1 MAADGDMDGIQG
13 PPGTPAAPPT
23 NGPTPPRRAGSLQFI
38 GNATTIIRFGD
49 LTLLTDPNFLHRGQ
63 RAYLGNGLVTRRLHD
78 PALRV
83 DELPPL
89 DGILLSHLHGDH
101 WDRVAQ
107 RGLDHDLPIL
117 TTTDASKRL
126 QRRGFSRATGLRTWG
141 RQRLFEGSTMVTVTA
156 MPGRHAPGI
165 VQRLLPPVMGSMLE
179 FGPLDG
185 TVELRLYISGDTL
198 VIDDLKQIPV
208 RYPDVDTG
216 VFHLGGTTLPG
227 GLMVTM
233 DGKQGADLMEL
244 IAPRTVIPVHF
255 DDYSVM
261 KSPLSDFKAEVD
273 RRGIGDRVRYV
284 ERGQRIPLP
293 GSTAGGPGDA
303 RWSGPPSLAD
313 VGGDAPAPPRT

>member
-1 MAADGDMDGIQG
+1 MPAPDAADRPD
-13 PPGTPAAPPT
+13 PSRPRPAVE
-23 NGPTPPRRAGSLQFI
+23 PRSTSVAGGLPSTRQAGSLQFI
-38 GNATTIIRFGD
+38 GNATTIIRYGD

-63 RAYLGNGLVTRRLHD
+63 RAYLGNGLTSKRLHD

-83 DELPPL
+83 DQLPAL
-89 DGILLSHLHGDH
+89 DAIVLSHMHGDH

-107 RGLDHDLPIL
+107 RGLDHDLPII

-126 QRRGFSRATGLRTWG
+126 QRRGFPRATGLRTWG
-141 RQRLFEGSTMVTVTA
+141 RQVLVQGGTMVAVTA
-156 MPGRHAPGI
+156 MPGRHAPGL

-185 TVELRLYISGDTL
+185 SVELRLYISGDTL
-198 VIDDLKQIPV
+198 VIDELAQIPV
-208 RYPDVDTG
+208 RYPDIDTG

-244 IAPRTVIPVHF
+244 IDPGTVVPVHF

-261 KSPLSDFKAEVD
+261 RSPLSDFKAEVD
-273 RRGIGDRVRYV
+273 RRGIGNRVRYV
-284 ERGQRIPLP
+284 QRGETIPLP
-293 GSTAGGPGDA
+293 GAVPA
-303 RWSGPPSLAD
+303 
-313 VGGDAPAPPRT
+313 APEDHRRA

>member
-1 MAADGDMDGIQG
+1 MAAEGDIAGIPQPSG
-13 PPGTPAAPPT
+13 AAAAPIGKP
-23 NGPTPPRRAGSLQFI
+23 GPVQQRAGSLQFI
-38 GNATTIIRFGD
+38 GNATTIIRYGD

-63 RAYLGNGLVTRRLHD
+63 RAYLGNGLVSKRLHD

-89 DGILLSHLHGDH
+89 DAILLSHMHGDH

-107 RGLDHDLPIL
+107 RGLDHDLPII
-117 TTTDASKRL
+117 TTADASKRL
-126 QRRGFSRATGLRTWG
+126 QRRGFLRATGLRTWG
-141 RQRLFEGSTMVTVTA
+141 RQTLFQGSTMVAVTA

-208 RYPDVDTG
+208 RYPDIDTG

-244 IAPRTVIPVHF
+244 VAPRTVVPVHF

-261 KSPLSDFKAEVD
+261 RSPLSDFKAEVD

-284 ERGQRIPLP
+284 ERGQTIELP
-293 GSTAGGPGDA
+293 GSATPVPPGPGP
-303 RWSGPPSLAD
+303 G
-313 VGGDAPAPPRT
+313 

>member
-1 MAADGDMDGIQG
+1 MAADGDTAGIHE
-13 PPGTPAAPPT
+13 PTAAPATPRAPT
-23 NGPTPPRRAGSLQFI
+23 SPQRAGSLQFI
-38 GNATTIIRFGD
+38 GNATTIIRYGD

-63 RAYLGNGLVTRRLHD
+63 RAYLGNGLTSKRLQD

-89 DGILLSHLHGDH
+89 DAILLSHLHGDH

-107 RGLDHDLPIL
+107 RGLDHDLPIV

-126 QRRGFSRATGLRTWG
+126 QRRGFHRATGLRTWG
-141 RQRLFEGSTMVTVTA
+141 RQTLLRGGTMVVVTA

-165 VQRLLPPVMGSMLE
+165 AQRLLPPVMGSMLE

-208 RYPDVDTG
+208 RYPDIDTG

-233 DGKQGADLMEL
+233 DGKQGADLMEVV
-244 IAPRTVIPVHF
+244 APRTVVPVHF

-284 ERGQRIPLP
+284 QRGQTIELP
-293 GSTAGGPGDA
+293 A
-303 RWSGPPSLAD
+303 
-313 VGGDAPAPPRT
+313 